1 MYMVQKLELFPTTYE
16 YSIGKYDNLKEMF
29 VRGDVDISGNIEMSG
44 NINTNGNINFN
55 NGTINFIFDDYDND
69 NSVSR
74 QNVFLTAGTS
84 ASDPKF
90 EHKIVQEI
98 DGVLDI
104 DTYEIAPLS
113 DIGTP
118 GNNAKER
125 LRFGGYQKRF
135 KEVQIIA
142 QDGVKIWAEH
152 STQNTLGNVECNII
166 NCGEILAS
174 GSITANSFI
183 GDGSLLTN
191 LPSVIPSLIGNSGK
205 YLTTDGTNLSWANVS
220 SSGGGSVTTGIVGYI
235 YYDGVAQNT
244 INNNNLTATRQ
255 ASGIYNITFT
265 TARSN
270 VNYLVFGQ
278 IIEPSSTRDDIK
290 IHVEDG
296 SQTIN
301 GFTVYIYEGDNG
313 GSPDTH
319 QDRKFYLTIID
330 DITTNSGSGNIANLT
345 GDASFNNVD
354 ISGTLVAST
363 ANLDTLTV
371 TGALGLGMTPDYGSS
386 GSILTNNG
394 SGSSPIW
401 TEPYYFGADITAN
414 QSVPSDAQ
422 VKINFVAYLPSPY
435 NGNNGDMTA
444 GSWTCPT
451 DGLYKVSLRVIVS
464 TAGDDIRSADIYII
478 SNDGSDT
485 YESGAKYFNNANDDI
500 QVGTLACE
508 SLIPLS
514 SGNTIRGEGRIVIS
528 SGGGGQFEKSATA
541 GGKGTELVITRII

>member
-1 MYMVQKLELFPTTYE
+1 MYMVQKLELFPTSYE
-16 YSIGKYDNLKEMF
+16 YSIGKYNNLKEMF
-29 VRGDVDISGNIEMSG
+29 IRGDVDISGNIAMSG

-74 QNVFLTAGTS
+74 QNVFLRAGTS

-98 DGVLDI
+98 DGVLDS

-113 DIGTP
+113 DIGVP

-125 LRFGGYQKRF
+125 LRLGGYQKRF
-135 KEVQIIA
+135 KEVQIVA
-142 QDGVKIWAEH
+142 QDGIKVWAEH
-152 STQNTLGNVECNII
+152 STQNTLGNIECKRID
-166 NCGEILAS
+166 CGEIYATGRVTANNFIGDAS
-174 GSITANSFI
+174 FGNLDISGQLKVNYNESNTTYIGKTKIGYVSSNINNSGFSHLNSNINEYALVQTNDGDTILNCANEKKIYLINNNNVNSGITFDGTTLDMNNKTITNASSINANSFI

-255 ASGIYNITFT
+255 GSGIYNITFT

-278 IIEPSSTRDDIK
+278 IIEPSSTKDDIK

-301 GFTVYIYEGDNG
+301 GFTVNIYEGDNG
-313 GSPDTH
+313 GSSDTH
-319 QDRKFYLTIID
+319 RDRKFYLTIID

-345 GDASFNNVD
+345 DYSDASFGNVD
-354 ISGTLVAST
+354 VGG
-363 ANLDTLTV
+363 NLEV
-371 TGALGLGMTPDYGSS
+371 TGISTFT
-386 GSILTNNG
+386 TNV
-394 SGSSPIW
+394 
-401 TEPYYFGADITAN
+401 T
-414 QSVPSDAQ
+414 VM
-422 VKINFVAYLPSPY
+422 
-435 NGNNGDMTA
+435 GNLKV
-444 GSWTCPT
+444 
-451 DGLYKVSLRVIVS
+451 DGLLDMSNNIIMNNNRILFSASDSSIIPPDSGIITKVQNLE
-464 TAGDDIRSADIYII
+464 T
-478 SNDGSDT
+478 
-485 YESGAKYFNNANDDI
+485 
-500 QVGTLACE
+500 
-508 SLIPLS
+508 
-514 SGNTIRGEGRIVIS
+514 TIN
-528 SGGGGQFEKSATA
+528 
-541 GGKGTELVITRII
+541 ELITRIEALENP